1 MTDLFYIFVF
11 CGVSA
16 AILIYLTGAILYCHQ
31 QYRPKI
37 QPVNTRSV
45 DYKQAA
51 WDKIKQE
58 YSVGDNVVYLSVPM
72 VITGFREYMPCIL
85 GPRNAFTY
93 GVVGAIICDYADH
106 QGVIHIQEFES
117 DKWKFIKHA

>member
-11 CGVSA
+11 CGVSD
-16 AILIYLTGAILYCHQ
+16 AILIYLAGAILHFPQ

-45 DYKQAA
+45 DSKQVA

-58 YSVGDNVVYLSVPM
+58 YSIGDNVVYFSVPM
-72 VITGFREYMPCIL
+72 TIIGFREYLPCIF

-93 GVVGAIICDYADH
+93 GVAGVIMCDYTDH
-106 QGVIHIQEFES
+106 QGVIRNKEFKS
-117 DKWKFIKHA
+117 DKWKFLRHA